1 MRVRVLTNNSARFIG
16 GCQTSTGTCTTR
28 GYKFGPEVWMVFRTP
43 DQRTCGQS
51 RARQAIIPSGQLNNR
66 LSEYVHIM
74 AGPVCSYFPGYMT
87 LRTYRLMPTSEVM
100 FKFVY

>member
-43 DQRTCGQS
+43 CGQS

-74 AGPVCSYFPGYMT
+74 GRSRMQLFSGVHDIEDIPPDADIRGY
-87 LRTYRLMPTSEVM
+87 V
-100 FKFVY
+100 

>member
-43 DQRTCGQS
+43 DQRTLADS
-51 RARQAIIPSGQLNNR
+51 PIIPSGQLNNR

-74 AGPVCSYFPGYMT
+74 GRSRMQLFSGVHDIEDIPPDADIRGY
-87 LRTYRLMPTSEVM
+87 V
-100 FKFVY
+100 

>member
-43 DQRTCGQS
+43 DQRTLADS
-51 RARQAIIPSGQLNNR
+51 P
-66 LSEYVHIM
+66 E
-74 AGPVCSYFPGYMT
+74 PDKP
-87 LRTYRLMPTSEVM
+87 
-100 FKFVY
+100 